1 MKVFAVSIMALAA
14 MAGVASSHHGSEY
27 HMMKKWMK
35 TQAMEQCMGA
45 ENVKYFKLKE
55 KKAEAKCMGRPTP
68 ELDLPMFAAPYKLVN
83 GLLAAK
89 EAQHSHAESGME
101 GMFKKFMMMKMLQE
115 LSSQSPRRFR
125 RQADDLDESSEE
137 DGNLMDN
144 NDMSDVGELE
154 LGDKLIE
161 KLRGMKEKYE
171 AKVGNETCVMQ
182 EMGILDDDHEIDL
195 QGMLA
200 HMEQINLN
208 PWLKE
213 RLVQDK
219 TLCYDY
225 AQAIPMNVLEAFPC
239 DPKLTRAKKFEKC
252 TCKMT
257 MKSCMMYDTRQKV
270 EEHFG
275 KVDDLTTKTGLDE
288 DELLPLVFK
297 LMNGQS
303 HDH

>member
-14 MAGVASSHHGSEY
+14 LAGVASGHGSEY

-55 KKAEAKCMGRPTP
+55 KKAEAKCMGRPAP
-68 ELDLPMFAAPYKLVN
+68 ELDLPMFNAPYKVVN
-83 GLLAAK
+83 GLLSAK
-89 EAQHSHAESGME
+89 QHAHSHADGGME
-101 GMFKKFMMMKMLQE
+101 GMFKKFMMMQMLQQ
-115 LSSQSPRRFR
+115 LSAESPRRFK

-161 KLRGMKEKYE
+161 KLRCMKEKYE
-171 AKVGNETCVMQ
+171 AKVGNETCVMV
-182 EMGILDDDHEIDL
+182 EMGLLNDEHEIDL

-200 HMEQINLN
+200 HMENMNLN
-208 PWLKE
+208 PWLKD
-213 RLVQDK
+213 RFVQDK

-225 AQAIPMNVLEAFPC
+225 AQAIPMNVLESFPC

-270 EEHFG
+270 QDHFG
-275 KVDDLTTKTGLDE
+275 NVDDLTAKTGLDE